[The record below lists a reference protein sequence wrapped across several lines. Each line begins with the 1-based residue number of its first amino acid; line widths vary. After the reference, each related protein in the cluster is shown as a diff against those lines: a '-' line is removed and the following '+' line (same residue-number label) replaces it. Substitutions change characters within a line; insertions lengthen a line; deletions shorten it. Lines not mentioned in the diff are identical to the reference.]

1 LQNVIPTGHGHSI
14 NKPYRGIV
22 TADGWKYVAFE
33 GVSWLLYD
41 LNEDPYEQVNLAHNN
56 AYSKVRK
63 KMIDRVRQWA
73 ADTGDKFTL
82 PAD

>member
-1 LQNVIPTGHGHSI
+1 
-14 NKPYRGIV
+14 
-22 TADGWKYVAFE
+22 
-33 GVSWLLYD
+33 
-41 LNEDPYEQVNLAHNN
+41 VNLAHNN